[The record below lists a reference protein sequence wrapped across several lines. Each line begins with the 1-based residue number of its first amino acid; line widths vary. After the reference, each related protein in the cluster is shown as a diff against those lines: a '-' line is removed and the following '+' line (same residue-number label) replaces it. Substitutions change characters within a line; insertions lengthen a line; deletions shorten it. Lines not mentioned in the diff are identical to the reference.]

1 MSELSRREPLCGVQ
15 TELRQR
21 VRKGDASAE
30 TSDWHGLPR
39 PLVGHDLYEVGKALV
54 DLSGLD

>member
-15 TELRQR
+15 TELCRR
-21 VRKGDASAE
+21 VRKGEASVE
-30 TSDWHGLPR
+30 TSDWRGLPR

>member
-1 MSELSRREPLCGVQ
+1 MVSRQNFVR
-15 TELRQR
+15 ELRN
-21 VRKGDASAE
+21 GEASAE